1 MKLTWDWSAKNMLDD
16 LKTLRKKCLYLEFFW
31 SAFSRILTKYGNLF
45 SPNVGKCGPDTPSPP
60 QKKKNPPLQVV
71 SQATRW
77 KGSLLE
83 NIFFVILNRK
93 LNSSIGVS
101 KNYFHDFTATFA
113 ESCCK
118 TSKVSAS
125 VFIRIHLVLISNL
138 FTINFG
144 PTMKKQWNRQIKISG
159 I

>member
-16 LKTLRKKCLYLEFFW
+16 LKTLRKKCLYLEFSGPHFPAFW
-31 SAFSRILTKYGNLF
+31 LNTEIYSVQMWVNA
-45 SPNVGKCGPDTPSPP
+45 DQTPPP
-60 QKKKNPPLQVV
+60 PPKKKNPPLQVV